1 MERKRI
7 AGWTPAQAARTWEA
21 TEAYERSLGSS
32 APRLDDLPGERGI
45 LFRNDSGEEIP
56 AYGLMHIT
64 GCVDDKFNYV
74 TVDKPATANLI
85 RSKILING
93 PTAVPDGEEGT
104 AQTGP
109 IFRLIHDDAIS
120 YQAGDRVGYKDGS
133 FLAGLNP
140 TFLVLG
146 EDDIEENCLR
156 VMFDDT
162 EIFGV
167 SASTITSSTAGN
179 VTVISPYAPTTRVHK
194 AKTIGSSITSGS
206 NVRMGSAAGE
216 WIVLEVC

>member
-1 MERKRI
+1 MEKVRI
-7 AGWTPAQAARTWEA
+7 GGFTPEQAARTWES
-21 TEAYERSLGSS
+21 TLSYERALGSS
-32 APRLDDLPGERGI
+32 APGFDYLPGVGSI
-45 LFRNDSGEEIP
+45 LFRNESGEEIP

-74 TVDKPATANLI
+74 TVDKPASTNLI

-109 IFRLIHDDAIS
+109 IFRLIHDAAIT

-133 FLAGLNP
+133 FLAGLGP

-146 EDDIEENCLR
+146 EDDIEEDCLR
-156 VMFDDT
+156 VMYDDT
-162 EIFGV
+162 PLFGIA
-167 SASTITSSTAGN
+167 ASTITSTTAGN
-179 VTVISPYAPTTRVHK
+179 VTVTSPYAPVSRTHRAKTRV
-194 AKTIGSSITSGS
+194 SNITSGAEVMLLPS
-206 NVRMGSAAGE
+206 AGE
-216 WIVLEVC
+216 WIALRVC

>member
-1 MERKRI
+1 VERKRI
-7 AGWTPAQAARTWEA
+7 AGWTPEQAARTWEA
-21 TEAYERSLGSS
+21 TEAYERSLGYS
-32 APRLDDLPGERGI
+32 APQFDYQPGMDRI
-45 LFRNDSGEEIP
+45 LFRNESGEEIP

-93 PTAVPDGEEGT
+93 PVAVPDGEEGT

-109 IFRLIHDDAIS
+109 IFRLIHDDAIN

-146 EDDIEENCLR
+146 EDDIEEHCLR

-162 EIFGV
+162 EIYGI
-167 SASTITSSTAGN
+167 AAGTITSSTAGN
-179 VTVISPYAPTTRVHK
+179 VTVTAPYAPTTRTHK
-194 AKTIGSSITSGS
+194 AKTIGANIVSGT
-206 NVRMGSAAGE
+206 NVRLGSAAGE
-216 WIVLEVC
+216 WIVLGVC